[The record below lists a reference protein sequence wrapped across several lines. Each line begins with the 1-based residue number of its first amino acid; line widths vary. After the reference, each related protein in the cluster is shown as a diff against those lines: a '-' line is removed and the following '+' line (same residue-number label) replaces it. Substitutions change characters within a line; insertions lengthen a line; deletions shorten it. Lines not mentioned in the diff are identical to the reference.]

1 MKKCTFFIL
10 AFNLVQ
16 LFSQKSYGYYEK
28 ATNPKKHSEMNGIVF
43 DQFKDFPNKWRL
55 VTVRYRVDS
64 KEIRMIYANEKA
76 WNGLKK
82 LKPFYENGA
91 AFGKV
96 AFIAEEDPAFISSLS
111 PSGVKRFQLMIK
123 DSKKYARTDGW
134 GYALFNEEGGLFKED
149 MKVKTMACVACHR
162 AVPER
167 DFIFSRPVKLGIGAT
182 SLVNKQN
189 NGNKVVEFSQI
200 KNSKLPFSLK
210 SEMKNKSQD
219 IYFVEGS
226 LKKNAFS
233 GTLDEIIPFLVE
245 KVKQAGTGA
254 TLFLTDVNFSL
265 VERVSEPCIN
275 QQESRYH
282 VVVKFNNGLVRN
294 NEFCQ

>member
-1 MKKCTFFIL
+1 
-10 AFNLVQ
+10 
-16 LFSQKSYGYYEK
+16 
-28 ATNPKKHSEMNGIVF
+28 
-43 DQFKDFPNKWRL
+43 
-55 VTVRYRVDS
+55 
-64 KEIRMIYANEKA
+64 
-76 WNGLKK
+76 
-82 LKPFYENGA
+82 
-91 AFGKV
+91 
-96 AFIAEEDPAFISSLS
+96 
-111 PSGVKRFQLMIK
+111 
-123 DSKKYARTDGW
+123 
-134 GYALFNEEGGLFKED
+134 
-149 MKVKTMACVACHR
+149 MACVACHR

-265 VERVSEPCIN
+265 VERVSEPCVN